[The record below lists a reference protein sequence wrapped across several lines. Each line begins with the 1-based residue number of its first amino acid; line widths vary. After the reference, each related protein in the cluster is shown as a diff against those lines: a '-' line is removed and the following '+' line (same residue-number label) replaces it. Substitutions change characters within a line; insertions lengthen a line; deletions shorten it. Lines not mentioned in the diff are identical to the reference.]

1 MSYTSN
7 TPAVIPACAGTTGE
21 GQRKKGGRVVA
32 AFQLL
37 CAMFLFVAASANATP
52 HVFLV
57 QNSGWMEP
65 FYSDPKSQF
74 KPLVGA
80 LAGAVVQPGDALV
93 LAAFN
98 QSLPGAPSPKALLS
112 LKADDKTTRNRV
124 NAALADLETAR
135 KPNSVA
141 LADTDLGEA
150 VQAAITSALG
160 GKPGIVWLV
169 TNNRNSPNNDQA
181 TSARNR
187 EFYELIHR
195 GAAIDKVVAFP
206 LKMPVQGKHYSAN
219 GLMVY
224 AFAVGKEG
232 SRALDGLLVSG
243 RIKSVITEQPARLK
257 PLDRDTVRLVPAQVE
272 NAPGVAF
279 SQAPNGGLRADVDPD
294 ARTPRASI
302 RWQLENTMYPYTIT
316 SATLSARSALAG
328 EARKIALANTEVAN
342 LAPGKP
348 APLGSTMELPVAQL
362 PDKWSM
368 AAMKSAGSAY
378 MLPGRI
384 ELHLA
389 NQRLELSQ
397 AFRQRMAALFP
408 GDPLPDIFTPPATV
422 QASNAVL
429 PIEVRVH
436 YGMGPLAALGG
447 IALALLAAAGAAAYA
462 YGRPRVAH
470 VTVEDELRTMRARP
484 GTTQAIYDKAGA
496 QVAQLK
502 TTMFGHQLIDLREG
516 AQVRLGR

>member
-1 MSYTSN
+1 MR
-7 TPAVIPACAGTTGE
+7 ALIKHGL
-21 GQRKKGGRVVA
+21 A
-32 AFQLL
+32 AL
-37 CAMFLFVAASANATP
+37 AALFVMAGAWATP

-112 LKADDKTTRNRV
+112 LKADDKPVRSRV
-124 NAALADLETAR
+124 NGALAELDTAR
-135 KPNSVA
+135 KPNSSA

-150 VQAAITSALG
+150 VQAAITTALG

-181 TSARNR
+181 TAARNR
-187 EFYELIHR
+187 EFYALIHK
-195 GAAIDKVVAFP
+195 GPAIDKVVAFP
-206 LKMPVQGKHYSAN
+206 LRMPVQGRHYQAN

-232 SRALDGLLVSG
+232 SRALDGLLASG
-243 RIKSVITEQPARLK
+243 RIARVITEQPARLK
-257 PLDRDTVRLVPAQVE
+257 PLDRDTVRLSPAQVE
-272 NAPGVAF
+272 DAPGVSF
-279 SQAPNGGLRADVDPD
+279 SQAPGGALRADVDPD
-294 ARTPRASI
+294 ARTPRASV
-302 RWQLENTMYPYTIT
+302 RWNLENAMYPYTIV
-316 SATLSARSALAG
+316 SATLGARSMLGGEDHPIQLASSRV
-328 EARKIALANTEVAN
+328 EN

-348 APLGSTMELPVAQL
+348 LPLGSTMQLPVAQL

-368 AAMKSAGSAY
+368 AALKSAGSAY
-378 MLPGRI
+378 VLPGRI

-389 NQRLELSQ
+389 NQRLALSQ
-397 AFRQRMAALFP
+397 DFRERMAALFP

-422 QASNAVL
+422 QASTAVL
-429 PIEVRVH
+429 PLEVRVH

-447 IALALLAAAGAAAYA
+447 LAAALLAAAGAAAWA
-462 YGRPRVAH
+462 YGRPRVAQ

-484 GTTQAIYDKAGA
+484 GTTQPIYDKAGA
-496 QVAQLK
+496 QVAMLK
-502 TTMFGHQLIDLREG
+502 TTLFGHQLTDLREG